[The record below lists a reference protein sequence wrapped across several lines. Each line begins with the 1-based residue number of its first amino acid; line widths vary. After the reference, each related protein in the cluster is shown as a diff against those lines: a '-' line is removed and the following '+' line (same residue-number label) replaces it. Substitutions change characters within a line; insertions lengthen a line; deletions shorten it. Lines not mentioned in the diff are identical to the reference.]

1 MRLCFFECI
10 FVLHQIEKF
19 KKNKKINGRKKEII
33 NQRFQV
39 DILVDRIKMEEML
52 IDT

>member
-1 MRLCFFECI
+1 MAVVR
-10 FVLHQIEKF
+10 
-19 KKNKKINGRKKEII
+19 EII

>member
-1 MRLCFFECI
+1 MATVR
-10 FVLHQIEKF
+10 
-19 KKNKKINGRKKEII
+19 EII

-39 DILVDRIKMEEML
+39 DILVDRMKMEEML

>member
-1 MRLCFFECI
+1 MATVR
-10 FVLHQIEKF
+10 
-19 KKNKKINGRKKEII
+19 EII

-39 DILVDRIKMEEML
+39 DMLVDRMKMEEML

>member
-1 MRLCFFECI
+1 MA
-10 FVLHQIEKF
+10 VV
-19 KKNKKINGRKKEII
+19 KEII

-39 DILVDRIKMEEML
+39 DILVERIKMEEML

>member
-1 MRLCFFECI
+1 MA
-10 FVLHQIEKF
+10 VV
-19 KKNKKINGRKKEII
+19 KEII

-39 DILVDRIKMEEML
+39 DIVDRIKMEEML